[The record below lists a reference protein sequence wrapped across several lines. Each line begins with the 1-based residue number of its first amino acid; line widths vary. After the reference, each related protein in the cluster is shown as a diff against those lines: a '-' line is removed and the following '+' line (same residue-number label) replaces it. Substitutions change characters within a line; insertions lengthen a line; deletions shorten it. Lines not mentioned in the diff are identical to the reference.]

1 MLPNDLINNLPQLAL
16 SYGLNIL
23 LAVLVLVIGNWLIK
37 KLVRVARHLLDQ
49 QGVNTTVVRFL
60 GDIIYICLLAMVII
74 AALAQLGIPTAS
86 FIAVIGAMGLA
97 IGLALQGSLSNFA
110 SGLILVSFRP
120 CEIGDYIEA
129 AGQSGS
135 VDAITLF
142 STTLITPD
150 RRTITIPNSSVLS
163 GAIINYTT
171 STNRRLDLVIGVAYE
186 SDIPKVK
193 ELLEKVVRR
202 DARVLLSEPIQIG
215 VLELAESSVNIA
227 VRQWVQNKDY
237 TALRFDLLEAI
248 KLDLDEAG
256 VKFPYPH
263 REVVLQQPLT
273 LVS

>member
-129 AGQSGS
+129 AGQSGA

-273 LVS
+273 LVN

>member
-1 MLPNDLINNLPQLAL
+1 MLDQLPQLAVR
-16 SYGLNIL
+16 YGLNLL
-23 LAVLVLVIGNWLIK
+23 LAVVILVLGHWLIK
-37 KLVRVARHLLDQ
+37 LLVRFARGLLDR
-49 QGVNTTVVRFL
+49 QGINATVTRFL
-60 GDIIYICLLAMVII
+60 GDIVYICLLAMVII

-129 AGQSGS
+129 AGQTGT

-142 STTLITPD
+142 STTLVTPD
-150 RRTITIPNSSVLS
+150 RRTITIPNSSVLG

-171 STNRRLDLVIGVAYE
+171 SINRRLDLVIGVAYE
-186 SDIPKVK
+186 SDIDEVK
-193 ELLEKVVRR
+193 KLLEKVVRR

-215 VLELAESSVNIA
+215 VLALGESAVDIA
-227 VRQWVQNKDY
+227 VRQWVRNEDY

-248 KLDLDEAG
+248 KQELDEAG
-256 VKFPYPH
+256 VRFPYPH
-263 REVVLQQPLT
+263 REVYLHQT
-273 LVS
+273 R